1 MDLETAA
8 VSREAQTVGA
18 AAVIQEDDPPP
29 PSRLTWLAQHLR
41 ISPEEGAPEC
51 HLLSRTTT
59 GRGGGGGMPDG
70 TQSKSTVGL
79 MSPLTTVWW
88 LFVFNPNSFLFLI
101 LNQYVPKQ

>member
-59 GRGGGGGMPDG
+59 GRGGGGGDARWHAV
-70 TQSKSTVGL
+70 QV
-79 MSPLTTVWW
+79 
-88 LFVFNPNSFLFLI
+88 
-101 LNQYVPKQ
+101 YCRADVPTNDSVVVVCF